1 MSTVEDIKNP
11 VYVDETGDR
20 IDCDVK
26 FDTLPTYVPFTADKN
41 DVEPH
46 GREIYAQLVA
56 GDWGPIAPYVP
67 PPLPVIDPTKQTA
80 PNVVA

>member
-1 MSTVEDIKNP
+1 MSAVEDIKNP

-26 FDTLPTYVPFTADKN
+26 FDTVPQYLPFTAYKY

-46 GREIYAQLVA
+46 GREIYEQLVS
-56 GDWGPIAPYVP
+56 GQWGPIAPYVP
-67 PPLPVIDPTKQTA
+67 PAPLVVDSGNQSG